1 MTIHS
6 PRFLLACC
14 RFSEEKNKVHLKKK
28 EGNFVRV
35 FPLPMLKKKMN
46 AAPITCV
53 LRGTGNRMLSMKYNS
68 PQMPSDHCA
77 FFDVERSPRLTVW
90 GREQSPEQCQ
100 SLGLIP
106 SVQKRICQSRKLSN
120 VLCQRQFQHSVWPL
134 RWPTEKP
141 VLLSLSP

>member
-14 RFSEEKNKVHLKKK
+14 RFSEEKNKVHLKRK

-35 FPLPMLKKKMN
+35 FPLPMLKNECSSNHM
-46 AAPITCV
+46 C

-77 FFDVERSPRLTVW
+77 FFDVERSPRSMVW
-90 GREQSPEQCQ
+90 GREQSPEQCK

-106 SVQKRICQSRKLSN
+106 YVQKLIRQSTKLSN

>member
-14 RFSEEKNKVHLKKK
+14 RFSEEKNKVHLKRK

-35 FPLPMLKKKMN
+35 FPLPMLKKMN

-106 SVQKRICQSRKLSN
+106 SVQKRIRQSTKLSN